1 MPGFPQLL
9 PAEVRHLVLE
19 KNEQHQYPMLL
30 RKPSVDHSGA
40 APFAPTTAGPAQ
52 LPDTSTARNDLAE
65 FGGADQRRLK
75 QSVLLF
81 IEDDP
86 DPFREDLGLYDKHD
100 LYYAIDVGL
109 ASAVS
114 SPPM

>member
-1 MPGFPQLL
+1 
-9 PAEVRHLVLE
+9 
-19 KNEQHQYPMLL
+19 MLL